1 MNALGIFDNL
11 RTQRSVRRTRT
22 SAAAFVA
29 VVASVVLAGCGAGSV
44 TPQANQAATLNTAT
58 AQSYTGPAP
67 ASAEVQAFV
76 VNLWNNING
85 ADRCGACHIQGNQSP
100 MFARNDDVNLA
111 YQAAQTVV
119 NLANPAASLMVSQ
132 VANGHHCW
140 LASNQAC
147 ADTMTTWIQNWAGV
161 ALGAGSS
168 ATVQLVAPT
177 LMNPGSTKTF
187 PTSSALFASTVYPLL
202 TEYCSRCHS
211 PNAATPQS
219 PYFAQPDVDAAYA
232 AAQPKINLNTPTL
245 SRFYQRLAQDFHNC
259 WGGNCPAD
267 AAAMLSAIEAFAN
280 GIAPTQVN
288 SSWAMSKALTMYDGV
303 VDSGTRVET
312 GLIAKYEFKTGTGTT
327 AYDTSGVAPENDLE
341 ISGNVTWVGG
351 WGVQVESAGKLQGT
365 TNGSVKLHD
374 MILQSGEYSVE
385 AWIAPDNVTQQNAYV
400 VSYSGGTMQR
410 NFTLGQTMYDYD
422 SYVRSTTT
430 GANGTPT
437 VSTTQAAQV
446 VQATLQH
453 VVLTYDPING
463 RKIYVNGAL
472 VASGDPQAGG
482 SLSQWDNTFA
492 LVLGNEVS
500 SDRPWSGLI
509 KFAAIYNRAM
519 PAADVLTNFNAGIGE
534 RYYLL
539 FNVDQ
544 LTGLNQSYVM
554 FVVSQFDSY
563 SYEFTQPMF
572 LSLDPNTTYSNVPI
586 KGMRIA
592 INGAEAIVGQAFA
605 PLNTTVSGTGF
616 DPTKSAI
623 QGVALSG
630 PGTPLA
636 LGTTIALQNGPAYDQ
651 FFLTFEQMGN
661 ASFAHTTPA
670 PIPPTP
676 VVLPMPSDIGVR
688 TFEQI
693 NTTLAQVTTVP
704 KTNATAYALYQ
715 SLQQALPATPNF
727 QSFVASHETAI
738 AQLAIQY
745 CDLLANDPVL
755 GPAYFPGFN
764 FSLPPAQ
771 AFSGA
776 GFTAMT
782 TALINNMLSANV
794 ATNQYLATQPSAASV
809 TQELQALVTK
819 LTPSVTQ
826 DSTGTA
832 TIVAASCA
840 AVAGSAAMLVN

>member
-1 MNALGIFDNL
+1 MNASGIFDNL
-11 RTQRSVRRTRT
+11 RARRPVRRSRT
-22 SAAAFVA
+22 AAAAFAA
-29 VVASVVLAGCGAGSV
+29 VVASLVLAGCGAGSV
-44 TPQANQAATLNTAT
+44 SPQANQAATVGTAT

-119 NLANPAASLMVSQ
+119 NLANPAASLMVTQ

-161 ALGAGSS
+161 ALGAGAKAS
-168 ATVQLVAPT
+168 VQLVAPT
-177 LMNPGSTKTF
+177 LMDPGSTKSF
-187 PTSSALFASTVYPLL
+187 PSSSALFASTVYPLL
-202 TEYCSRCHS
+202 TQYCSRCHS
-211 PNAATPQS
+211 PNAVTAQS

-259 WGGNCPAD
+259 WGGNCATASAQML
-267 AAAMLSAIEAFAN
+267 AAIQAFATQ
-280 GIAPTQVN
+280 IQPTQVN
-288 SSWAMSKALTMYDGV
+288 PNWVMSKALTLYDGV
-303 VDSGTRVET
+303 VDTGTRVET

-327 AYDTSGVAPENDLE
+327 AYDTSGVTPELDLE
-341 ISGNVTWVGG
+341 MTGNVTWVGG

-385 AWIAPDNVTQQNAYV
+385 AWVAPDNVTQMKSYII
-400 VSYSGGTMQR
+400 SYSGGTTQR
-410 NFTLGQTMYDYD
+410 NFTLGQTLYAYD

-430 GANGTPT
+430 SANGTPPL
-437 VSTTQAAQV
+437 STTQASQT

-453 VVLTYDPING
+453 VVLTYDPVNG
-463 RKIYVNGAL
+463 RQIYVNGAL

-519 PAADVLTNFNAGIGE
+519 PAADVLTNYNAGIGE

-539 FNVDQ
+539 FNVDKF
-544 LTGLNQSYVM
+544 TGLNQSYVM
-554 FVVSQFDSY
+554 FTVSQFDSY
-563 SYEFTQPMF
+563 SYLFNQPMF
-572 LSLDPNTTYSNVPI
+572 LSLDPTTTFNAVPI

-592 INGAEAIVGQAFA
+592 INGAEATGGQAFA
-605 PLNTTVSGTGF
+605 ELNTTLTGTGF

-630 PGTPLA
+630 PTTPLA

-651 FFLTFEQMGN
+651 FFLTFEQLGN
-661 ASFAHTTPA
+661 ATFTHTD
-670 PIPPTP
+670 PTP
-676 VVLPMPSDIGVR
+676 IAPTFVPGPLPSDIGVR

-693 NTTLAQVTTVP
+693 NTTLSTMTTVP
-704 KTNATAYALYQ
+704 KTNATANALYQ
-715 SLQQALPATPNF
+715 SLQEALPATPNF
-727 QSFVASHETAI
+727 QGFVASHQTAI

-745 CDLLANDPVL
+745 CNLLVNDPVL

-764 FSLPPAQ
+764 LSAPPSQ
-771 AFSGA
+771 AFSAA

-782 TALINNMLSANV
+782 TPLINNMLSANT
-794 ATNQYLATQPSAASV
+794 ATSTYLATQPTAASV
-809 TQELQALVTK
+809 TNELQALVTK
-819 LTPSVTQ
+819 LTPQVTA
-826 DSTGTA
+826 DATGTA